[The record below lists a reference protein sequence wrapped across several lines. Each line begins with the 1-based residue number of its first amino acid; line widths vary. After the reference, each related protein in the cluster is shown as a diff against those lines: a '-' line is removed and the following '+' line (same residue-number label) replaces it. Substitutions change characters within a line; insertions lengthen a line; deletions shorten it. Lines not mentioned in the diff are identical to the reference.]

1 MKTAPLTKQIA
12 TERELLGMNAD
23 QIKKD
28 VLSGHPRNS
37 LQQQREAR
45 RTQAPV
51 GRLDSVTELNAA
63 AEATPEALKK
73 LNEEFL
79 TFRSSWPQVILDTSE
94 DGVHNKT
101 EIAQWLEARNASF
114 TASNFVKCVQ
124 DIFQSLVFAPA
135 RIGMASL
142 GERMI
147 GSVMVR
153 STTSAQFEKLLAP
166 FSDAPKSADEMS
178 SAEYKWTHESDWDD
192 LRQPVRNMEVAYVAD
207 AVNKFMQMAPQYIP
221 TDANREML
229 LGAIG
234 KAGLRINQAR
244 LLAVFNELVAAKKMK
259 VNEFVDATVG
269 STRRYDFN
277 G

>member
-1 MKTAPLTKQIA
+1 MKMKTAPLTKQIA

-101 EIAQWLEARNASF
+101 EIAQWLEARN
-114 TASNFVKCVQ
+114 
-124 DIFQSLVFAPA
+124 
-135 RIGMASL
+135 
-142 GERMI
+142 
-147 GSVMVR
+147 
-153 STTSAQFEKLLAP
+153 
-166 FSDAPKSADEMS
+166 
-178 SAEYKWTHESDWDD
+178 
-192 LRQPVRNMEVAYVAD
+192 
-207 AVNKFMQMAPQYIP
+207 
-221 TDANREML
+221 
-229 LGAIG
+229 GA
-234 KAGLRINQAR
+234 
-244 LLAVFNELVAAKKMK
+244 
-259 VNEFVDATVG
+259 
-269 STRRYDFN
+269 
-277 G
+277 